1 VLAKPG
7 TCSGLKLAGK
17 LALLTNRESTMVVT
31 FRSKA
36 AGEVIMLGEHA
47 KPILEI
53 AGKALGDTLPE
64 RGVFTPEQLPAAIA
78 GIERALAVTKDPKFD
93 EDDPEE
99 AAMARQYVGLAQRAF
114 PLLDLL
120 RRADAKGV
128 NVTWE

>member
-1 VLAKPG
+1 MLATSG
-7 TCSGLKLAGK
+7 TCPGLKLAGM
-17 LALLTNRESTMVVT
+17 LALLTNRESTMVT

>member
-1 VLAKPG
+1 
-7 TCSGLKLAGK
+7 
-17 LALLTNRESTMVVT
+17 MVVT

-47 KPILEI
+47 KMVLEL
-53 AGKALGDTLPE
+53 AGKALGDTLPA

-78 GIERALAVTKDPKFD
+78 GIERAVSREKDPNFD

-99 AAMARQYVGLAQRAF
+99 AAMARQYVGLGQRAF

-120 RRADAKGV
+120 RRANAKGV